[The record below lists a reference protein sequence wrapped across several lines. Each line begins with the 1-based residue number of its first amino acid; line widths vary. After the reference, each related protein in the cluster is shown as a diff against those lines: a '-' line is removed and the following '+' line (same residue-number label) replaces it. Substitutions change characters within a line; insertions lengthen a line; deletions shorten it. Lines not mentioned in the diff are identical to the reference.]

1 MVYKY
6 REILSNRNAIF
17 SLCETS
23 CEAQFRPDV
32 TSFFV
37 GWCTY
42 EKFQE
47 SSAPPLTVQNYTL
60 RSHHKWFS
68 KVPPGPSTR
77 ATTLEKVWLPVT
89 TNAPVFALSPVF
101 ASDTASSSGASIQ
114 SQRRWSRRARS
125 TRNWGRAREGSREG
139 ERREAKRLQEFGRS
153 LGNFVVFL

>member
-23 CEAQFRPDV
+23 CEAQIRPDV

-42 EKFQE
+42 ENFRNLLPRPWLYKTIHWE
-47 SSAPPLTVQNYTL
+47 AITSDSAKCHLVRVQ
-60 RSHHKWFS
+60 
-68 KVPPGPSTR
+68 GPQHWKR
-77 ATTLEKVWLPVT
+77 FDCPVT

-139 ERREAKRLQEFGRS
+139 ERREAKRLQEFGRF